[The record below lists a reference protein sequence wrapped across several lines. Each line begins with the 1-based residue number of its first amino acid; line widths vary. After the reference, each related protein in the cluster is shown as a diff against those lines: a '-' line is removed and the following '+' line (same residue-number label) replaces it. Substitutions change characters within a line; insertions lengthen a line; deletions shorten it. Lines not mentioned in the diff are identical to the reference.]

1 MDISNCSWNFWTI
14 YIIRIYFVF
23 KSIWISASI
32 IVSGYTKN
40 DISQLLGFQQIH
52 FETDTIVIYKKL
64 GGNKNK
70 IKTQVRLQHFAKSD
84 EFLSNT
90 LSSENFIFFWRQMQP
105 KRLSSCIQMTDHGH
119 RETQLKSSCMGP
131 MWLKHVRI
139 AINCNRAQKCFSLVL
154 KNVNRCHSQKM
165 VMHIH
170 SRIKRKS
177 TRCYTNSEVKW
188 RSLG

>member
-52 FETDTIVIYKKL
+52 FETDTVVIYKKL
-64 GGNKNK
+64 GVNKNK
-70 IKTQVRLQHFAKSD
+70 IKTQVRLQHFVKSD

-90 LSSENFIFFWRQMQP
+90 LSSKNFIFSSGGKCTP

-119 RETQLKSSCMGP
+119 RETQLKSSCMGS

-139 AINCNRAQKCFSLVL
+139 AINCNRAQ
-154 KNVNRCHSQKM
+154 NVFRLC
-165 VMHIH
+165 
-170 SRIKRKS
+170 
-177 TRCYTNSEVKW
+177 
-188 RSLG
+188 